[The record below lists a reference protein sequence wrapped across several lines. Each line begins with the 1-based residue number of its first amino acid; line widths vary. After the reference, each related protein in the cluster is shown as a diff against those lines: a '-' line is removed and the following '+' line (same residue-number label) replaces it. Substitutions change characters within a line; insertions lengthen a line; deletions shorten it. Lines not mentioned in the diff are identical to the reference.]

1 MASTFLDR
9 IYAAET
15 DDERRQIYTEWAA
28 SYDEEVSVAGYVT
41 PERLANALSD
51 HADKTTPI
59 LDFGCGT
66 GLSGLALKAA
76 GFAQIDGTDISEE
89 MLAKAREKAIYR
101 SLSHIAPTDPIP
113 SGYSTIC
120 ASGVVSAGAAPPSTL
135 GDLLKAL
142 PQGGHLGLSY
152 NDHTLKDPAYT
163 GALNDWID
171 CGATRLLFREY
182 GDHLPGIGLKS
193 TVYVLEKA

>member
-1 MASTFLDR
+1 MSSTYLDR

-15 DDERRQIYTEWAA
+15 DEERRKIYTEWAE
-28 SYDEEVSVAGYVT
+28 SYDEEVSVAGYIT
-41 PERLANALSD
+41 PERLADALKTHSD
-51 HADKTTPI
+51 TSAPI

-76 GFAQIDGTDISEE
+76 GFATIDGVDISEE
-89 MLAKAREKAIYR
+89 MLAKAGEKDIYR
-101 SLSHIAPTDPIP
+101 TLTPVAPTDPIP
-113 SGYSTIC
+113 DGYATIC

-142 PQGGHLGLSY
+142 PKGGHLGLSY

-171 CGATRLLFREY
+171 CGAARLVFSEY

-193 TVYVLEKA
+193 TVYILEKA